1 VSGTVGLF
9 VSRTFALVTFP
20 EVNVSVPVI
29 VDGVALAA
37 ALELLELLQPAAAS
51 ASRGAAT
58 HIAVLRFMSRS

>member
-9 VSRTFALVTFP
+9 ASRTFALVTFP

-29 VDGVALAA
+29 VDGVALGA

-51 ASRGAAT
+51 ASRGAAM
-58 HIAVLRFMSRS
+58 HIAVIRFISRS